1 MNEYSD
7 FDLDRSTA
15 DAWAAFQ
22 ERLSEVISVVDDTED
37 LRISTATASDDERGP
52 YVVVSSPRRD
62 VVRCEAASNAV
73 LDDTYQL
80 TAAQLGQMESLGWQ
94 PPSSDGDRPTA
105 NVWVEEPQEES
116 DGLSEHVVSALRD
129 VYGVPHPVF
138 LSPDQLAE
146 ILQPPPEPLTADLGP
161 DLDADDVVAVMPR
174 DREHLDRLV
183 TEELTD
189 MFGHPPLRDAE
200 GDVAI
205 RVGSTMIFLRTSTDG
220 QEIIVFATVVHD
232 VEGRSRATEVLNDL
246 NADARWV
253 KFQMVRDRVFLSHS
267 VQARPFVPA
276 HLHQAVRTMSEMADG
291 IDDELAVKLRG
302 RTTFTD
308 EGDQA

>member
-15 DAWAAFQ
+15 EAWTGFQ
-22 ERLSEVISVVDDTED
+22 RRLSEVISVIDDSAD
-37 LRISTATASDDERGP
+37 LRISTATASDDEHGP
-52 YVVVSSPRRD
+52 YLVFSAPRRD
-62 VVRCEAASNAV
+62 MVRCEAASNAS
-73 LDDTYQL
+73 LDDAYQL
-80 TAAQLGQMESLGWQ
+80 GSEQLAQMESFGWQ
-94 PPSSDGDRPTA
+94 PPSADGVGATA
-105 NVWVEEPQEES
+105 NFWIEDDQEDS
-116 DGLSEHVVSALRD
+116 DQLSEQAVAALRD

-146 ILQPPPEPLTADLGP
+146 ILQPTPEPLTPDLGP

-174 DREHLDRLV
+174 DRAHLDRLV

-189 MFGHPPLRDAE
+189 MFGHPPLHDAE
-200 GDVAI
+200 GDIAI

-220 QEIIVFATVVHD
+220 QEIIVFSTVVHD

-253 KFQMVRDRVFLSHS
+253 KFQMIRDRVFLTHS

-276 HLHQAVRTMSEMADG
+276 HLHQAVRTMSEVADG

-308 EGDQA
+308 EDDH